1 MTKNL
6 NPFCLERK
14 ITNQNKHEAIYML
27 WKECMPTD
35 FYKFICKQE
44 TSAI

>member
-6 NPFCLERK
+6 NPFCLKRK